1 MLKSIPNLLPK
12 TPPAVKKVT
21 DRIGDHLRSLSE
33 NARYKADRAKAKGRR
48 ASLEMTPNFAKKV
61 LGLPADLQ
69 TMETRGR
76 SKNRG
81 GGQNFLSPDD
91 AIEISNRFN
100 RNTIQSRSLPPEN
113 LREKRQRFL
122 EQPRGRGP
130 LMIQPDDGEAPPRRR
145 VRSAD
150 GSRGRRRGG
159 QMDDFSAERPI
170 LKATDNSCVPKSM
183 WRTFFERTFL
193 FRKHTHSANIFRT
206 TFWSGLGSCW
216 GTWWFCS

>member
-1 MLKSIPNLLPK
+1 MYKILESIPNILPK

-33 NARYKADRAKAKGRR
+33 SARYKADRAKAKGRR
-48 ASLEMTPNFAKKV
+48 ASLEMTPKFAKKV
-61 LGLPADLQ
+61 LGLPDDVQ

-76 SKNRG
+76 PKNR
-81 GGQNFLSPDD
+81 GGQNFLSPED

-130 LMIQPDDGEAPPRRR
+130 LIIQPDDDEAPPRRR

-150 GSRGRRRGG
+150 GSRGRRHGG
-159 QMDDFSAERPI
+159 QIDDRDFSAERPI
-170 LKATDNSCVPKSM
+170 LKATDNSQIHKSM
-183 WRTFFERTFL
+183 
-193 FRKHTHSANIFRT
+193 
-206 TFWSGLGSCW
+206 
-216 GTWWFCS
+216 

>member
-1 MLKSIPNLLPK
+1 MYKMFASIPNLLPK

-81 GGQNFLSPDD
+81 GQNFLSPDD

-130 LMIQPDDGEAPPRRR
+130 LMIQPDDGAPPRRR

-159 QMDDFSAERPI
+159 HVDDFSAERPI

-183 WRTFFERTFL
+183 CLSEHFFTKRTYPVVFSEHF
-193 FRKHTHSANIFRT
+193 
-206 TFWSGLGSCW
+206 
-216 GTWWFCS
+216 

>member
-61 LGLPADLQ
+61 LGLPADVQ

-130 LMIQPDDGEAPPRRR
+130 LMIQPDDGAPPRRR

-159 QMDDFSAERPI
+159 QMDDFSTERPI

-183 WRTFFERTFL
+183 WRTFFLT
-193 FRKHTHSANIFRT
+193 
-206 TFWSGLGSCW
+206 
-216 GTWWFCS
+216 

>member
-1 MLKSIPNLLPK
+1 MYKMLKSIPNLLPK

-61 LGLPADLQ
+61 LGLPADHQ

-76 SKNRG
+76 SKSRG

-183 WRTFFERTFL
+183 WRTFF
-193 FRKHTHSANIFRT
+193 
-206 TFWSGLGSCW
+206 
-216 GTWWFCS
+216 